1 MNVRFNGSEKK
12 ITELVKKINN
22 PSIPVYPLAKGKA
35 TFKTPSSRTLAL
47 PCFLNMEFSLLFLHF
62 SFRWLGSSPETRILV
77 WREKSWHRPVLT
89 IQKKK

>member
-1 MNVRFNGSEKK
+1 MRFNGSEKK

-47 PCFLNMEFSLLFLHF
+47 PCFEYGIQFIVLAFFLQVV
-62 SFRWLGSSPETRILV
+62 G
-77 WREKSWHRPVLT
+77 
-89 IQKKK
+89 IQPRDENTHLEGEELA